1 MIHKNQDNNG
11 DLIFE
16 IQTTGGPVEVARIR
30 TNKTRIMNGKH
41 YYAFKLNGQ
50 IIFSA
55 LFDDD
60 QGKPGTFKALTPHP
74 NFFKNSIFQKSKA
87 IRDEQ

>member
-1 MIHKNQDNNG
+1 MIHKNQDTNG

-30 TNKTRIMNGKH
+30 TNKTNIMNGKH
-41 YYAFKLNGQ
+41 YYEFILNGHLV
-50 IIFSA
+50 FSA

-60 QGKPGTFKALTPHP
+60 QGKPGTFKHMNPYP
-74 NFFKNSIFQKSKA
+74 NFFKNSIFKKSKA